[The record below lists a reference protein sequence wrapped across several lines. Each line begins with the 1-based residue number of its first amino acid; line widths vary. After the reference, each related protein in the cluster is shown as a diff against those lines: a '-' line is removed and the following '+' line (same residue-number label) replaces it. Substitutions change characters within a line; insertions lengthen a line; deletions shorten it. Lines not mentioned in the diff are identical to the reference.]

1 MEPYKVKFSN
11 NGDIIEHMIV
21 HTGENKYKC
30 SFCEKVFLHTS
41 ALKSHRKIHIENTS
55 KTNTFRI
62 EINKYL
68 VKLGLPYQCGRI
80 VRTDGNCFYDSVF
93 AFLEDPK
100 IRRGINSRA
109 KHITNYKDLRFA
121 LAEFMETNETLH
133 EIGTFQT
140 QRNYTLKQKTLTGR
154 II

>member
-21 HTGENKYKC
+21 HTGENRYKC

-41 ALKSHRKIHIENTS
+41 ALKSHMKIHIENTS
-55 KTNTFRI
+55 KTNTFWI
-62 EINKYL
+62 EINKCL
-68 VKLGLPYQCGRI
+68 VKLRLPYQCGRI
-80 VRTDGNCFYDSVF
+80 VSTDGNCFYDSVF
-93 AFLEDPK
+93 AFLEDPN

-140 QRNYTLKQKTLTGR
+140 QRNYTLKQKKT
-154 II
+154 